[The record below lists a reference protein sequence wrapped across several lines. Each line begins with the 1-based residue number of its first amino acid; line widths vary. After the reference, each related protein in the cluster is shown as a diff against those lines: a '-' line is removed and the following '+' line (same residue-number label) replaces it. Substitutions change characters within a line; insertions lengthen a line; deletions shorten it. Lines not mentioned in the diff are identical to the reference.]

1 MRDHVNNLQQTL
13 DELKKQFDEQIKQE
27 KIARQKQGEQQ
38 FEEKKYRMMM
48 EEKDK
53 VQANLKKKIDDMTQ
67 DDKVLMQKLDEKIRI
82 EKSHL

>member
-1 MRDHVNNLQQTL
+1 
-13 DELKKQFDEQIKQE
+13 
-27 KIARQKQGEQQ
+27 
-38 FEEKKYRMMM
+38 MMM

-53 VQANLKKKIDDMTQ
+53 VQANLKKKIEEMTQ